1 MNLSYIR
8 YFVELAHVQH
18 YTNAARNLN
27 ITQPSLSHA
36 ISQLEEV
43 LMEQRKIS
51 QQMTELSRL
60 RRTQSRLMKK
70 KHR

>member
-36 ISQLEEV
+36 ISQLEE
-43 LMEQRKIS
+43 
-51 QQMTELSRL
+51 ELGVMHLAENFL
-60 RRTQSRLMKK
+60 RVQSIRWARLM
-70 KHR
+70 RE